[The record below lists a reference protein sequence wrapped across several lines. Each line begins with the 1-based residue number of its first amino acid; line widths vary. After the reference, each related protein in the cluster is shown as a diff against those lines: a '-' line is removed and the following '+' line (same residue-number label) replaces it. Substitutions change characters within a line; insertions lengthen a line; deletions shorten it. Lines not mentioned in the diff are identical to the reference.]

1 MRTPST
7 TTISLGDVL
16 LVQVA
21 FTDLSGSMKRPPIV
35 VSNDKYEYN
44 ESGLDAVIV
53 PLTSRTGSL
62 RPGDY
67 RIGDWSSAGLARASV
82 ARAKPTTVA
91 RRMIERR
98 LGTATPT
105 DLTGILSS
113 LRSILG

>member
-21 FTDLSGSMKRPPIV
+21 FTDLSGSMKRPAIV
-35 VSNDKYEYN
+35 VSNDEYN

-53 PLTSRTGSL
+53 PLTSRTSLL

-98 LGTATPT
+98 LGTATAA

>member
-21 FTDLSGSMKRPPIV
+21 FTDLSGSMKRPAIV
-35 VSNDKYEYN
+35 VSNDKYN

-91 RRMIERR
+91 RRMIKRR
-98 LGTATPT
+98 LRTATPA